1 MKVAYFLFI
10 SGVNYWSIDLM
21 FSFLLFCIFTM
32 LYPKIYSIVNS
43 INHENKPRQIF
54 LYNNVN
60 SEEIMYFTNLF
71 GQLIILM
78 WFSDKL
84 SYPLFTLLLIIPLI
98 YLIKLVIFCN
108 ESPTE
113 AHILEYKPDPNL
125 WWLEYDTWKPIW
137 TNKESKYI
145 LGFLILN
152 GSYML
157 VQLIYGI
164 WSNSLGLISD
174 AIHMFFDCL
183 ALAIGLIA
191 SVMATWPANKNFS
204 YGYFFLKL

>member
-1 MKVAYFLFI
+1 MKAVYFLFI
-10 SGVNYWSIDLM
+10 SDSNNCTIDHM
-21 FSFLLFCIFTM
+21 FSFVLFCIFTM

-43 INHENKPRQIF
+43 MNHENKPGQIF
-54 LYNNVN
+54 LSVNGNNA
-60 SEEIMYFTNLF
+60 EIVYFTNLF
-71 GQLIILM
+71 VQLIITM
-78 WFSDKL
+78 WFSEEL
-84 SYPLFTLLLIIPLI
+84 SYPLFTFGMLIPLL
-98 YLIKLVIFCN
+98 YLIKLVVFCN
-108 ESPTE
+108 EAKTE
-113 AHILEYKPDPNL
+113 VHILEYKPGHKL
-125 WWLEYDTWKPIW
+125 WWIEYETWKPIW

-152 GSYML
+152 GTYML
-157 VQLIYGI
+157 IQLIYGI

-204 YGYFFLKL
+204 YG